1 MDDQPFFLKNHDQII
16 SEKDY
21 TFFPRETERL
31 RLRRVTLSKMKDV
44 RQVSDWFVYLTEN
57 HMDFWIEEEI
67 FTFHA
72 KGLMDSFR

>member
-1 MDDQPFFLKNHDQII
+1 
-16 SEKDY
+16 
-21 TFFPRETERL
+21 
-31 RLRRVTLSKMKDV
+31 MKDV